1 MMDFPPQKET
11 GGKHDTQGGS
21 QTLKRVHVTHQ
32 KEMGTNMISDYVEG
46 PSGLFYLFPK
56 EVDSDWTVKSKEV
69 KT

>member
-1 MMDFPPQKET
+1 M
-11 GGKHDTQGGS
+11 
-21 QTLKRVHVTHQ
+21 KRVHVTHQ
-32 KEMGTNMISDYVEG
+32 KEVGTNMISDYVEG